1 MSHLENVCKKNFAER
16 SKRMDHKIKDFYDNF
31 IGQCSTSV
39 TQETGI
45 KSSGKITENALYCAI
60 EYLEDNNILNLLN
73 NIDYGKY
80 DAVIVVDIM
89 NVMHNK
95 ILLALAICNID
106 FTFEELEKIHY
117 LMSDEFMSD
126 KIPSRVKRERL
137 DFYEIIS
144 IYYKILFH
152 FTSENTLII
161 AVIQGN
167 ISNNT
172 LSLSY
177 LIPSDYNKDK
187 NCVIIPINV
196 PCWILDRVTGK
207 YIDCFKLNYKNE
219 SDDAVTLLIYWFISL
234 LPTST
239 HTARI
244 LWSYDNYKWFSS
256 HPELIQVYILCYDF
270 DDEPQDKLRIKFR
283 TGIPEHKLGDRDKL
297 KIVEFKENTR
307 IMNGGVY
314 FFNKTIFKNIKN
326 KNISLEDDIIEKAIR
341 NHQVKGFYSDNFF
354 LDIGTKKNLLL
365 AKKKIPSYF
374 YRPGIFLDRDGTINE
389 DKGYVYKIEY
399 FILKKKIKKAL
410 EFFSQNNFYLFIVTN
425 QAGIGHGFYKI
436 KDFIK
441 LHEFIKYN
449 FIKKNIYINEVK
461 FCPYHP
467 KAKIKR
473 FRRRSSFR
481 KPNNSMINE
490 ILRDWDV
497 NIKRS
502 LMIGDKK
509 IDQQCAQRSKLKF
522 IYYSKN
528 IFSELR
534 KKIKI
539 H

>member
-1 MSHLENVCKKNFAER
+1 MNK
-16 SKRMDHKIKDFYDNF
+16 
-31 IGQCSTSV
+31 
-39 TQETGI
+39 
-45 KSSGKITENALYCAI
+45 
-60 EYLEDNNILNLLN
+60 NNI
-73 NIDYGKY
+73 I
-80 DAVIVVDIM
+80 
-89 NVMHNK
+89 
-95 ILLALAICNID
+95 LALTKNTNYSSNAKLSNLHI
-106 FTFEELEKIHY
+106 TKEK
-117 LMSDEFMSD
+117 
-126 KIPSRVKRERL
+126 R
-137 DFYEIIS
+137 
-144 IYYKILFH
+144 
-152 FTSENTLII
+152 
-161 AVIQGN
+161 
-167 ISNNT
+167 
-172 LSLSY
+172 
-177 LIPSDYNKDK
+177 
-187 NCVIIPINV
+187 
-196 PCWILDRVTGK
+196 
-207 YIDCFKLNYKNE
+207 
-219 SDDAVTLLIYWFISL
+219 
-234 LPTST
+234 
-239 HTARI
+239 
-244 LWSYDNYKWFSS
+244 
-256 HPELIQVYILCYDF
+256 
-270 DDEPQDKLRIKFR
+270 
-283 TGIPEHKLGDRDKL
+283 
-297 KIVEFKENTR
+297 VEFKENSG

-374 YRPGIFLDRDGTINE
+374 YRPAIFLDRDGTINE
-389 DKGYVYKIEY
+389 DKGYVHKIND

-528 IFSELR
+528 IFSEVK

>member
-1 MSHLENVCKKNFAER
+1 MKQV
-16 SKRMDHKIKDFYDNF
+16 
-31 IGQCSTSV
+31 
-39 TQETGI
+39 
-45 KSSGKITENALYCAI
+45 
-60 EYLEDNNILNLLN
+60 
-73 NIDYGKY
+73 
-80 DAVIVVDIM
+80 DAVI
-89 NVMHNK
+89 
-95 ILLALAICNID
+95 LA
-106 FTFEELEKIHY
+106 
-117 LMSDEFMSD
+117 
-126 KIPSRVKRERL
+126 
-137 DFYEIIS
+137 
-144 IYYKILFH
+144 
-152 FTSENTLII
+152 
-161 AVIQGN
+161 G
-167 ISNNT
+167 
-172 LSLSY
+172 
-177 LIPSDYNKDK
+177 
-187 NCVIIPINV
+187 
-196 PCWILDRVTGK
+196 GK
-207 YIDCFKLNYKNE
+207 G
-219 SDDAVTLLIYWFISL
+219 S
-234 LPTST
+234 
-239 HTARI
+239 
-244 LWSYDNYKWFSS
+244 
-256 HPELIQVYILCYDF
+256 
-270 DDEPQDKLRIKFR
+270 RIKSYI
-283 TGIPEHKLGDRDKL
+283 GNNPKPLIKLGDRSFLEYLINNICKYNIRKIYILAGYKGIKIYKKFNNKIINFVKIKCIIEKKPLGTGGCLHLIKNKISNKFLVFNGDSIFDININNFTKVKMNKNNIILAVTKNTNYSSNAKL
-297 KIVEFKENTR
+297 SNLHITKEKRVEFKNNSK

-374 YRPGIFLDRDGTINE
+374 YRPAIFLDRDGTINE
-389 DKGYVYKIEY
+389 DKGYVHKIND
-399 FILKKKIKKAL
+399 FILKKKIKKVL

-528 IFSELR
+528 IFSEVR